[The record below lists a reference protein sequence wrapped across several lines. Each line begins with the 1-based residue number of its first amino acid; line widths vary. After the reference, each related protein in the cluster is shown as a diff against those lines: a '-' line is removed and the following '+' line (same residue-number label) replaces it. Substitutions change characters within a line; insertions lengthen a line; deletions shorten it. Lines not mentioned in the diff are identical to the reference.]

1 MAARRG
7 VKGETQ
13 GFYNAPVAKSLMLSV
28 LGAFVFVN
36 RVISDYPLHLG
47 ACPFSGF
54 ISDWWCSRVV
64 LLPSPAPSFGVVP
77 MRDDQWPYALV
88 IKHPYCCCEEWSSEE
103 NHPTP
108 RTMMYHA

>member
-28 LGAFVFVN
+28 LGAFVLVN

-54 ISDWWCSRVV
+54 ISDCSRGGA
-64 LLPSPAPSFGVVP
+64 PPIPAPSLGVVP
-77 MRDDQWPYALV
+77 MRDDQ
-88 IKHPYCCCEEWSSEE
+88 
-103 NHPTP
+103 
-108 RTMMYHA
+108 

>member
-28 LGAFVFVN
+28 LGAFVLVN

-54 ISDWWCSRVV
+54 ISDCSRVV
-64 LLPSPAPSFGVVP
+64 LLIPAPSFGVVP
-77 MRDDQWPYALV
+77 MRDDQ
-88 IKHPYCCCEEWSSEE
+88 
-103 NHPTP
+103 
-108 RTMMYHA
+108 